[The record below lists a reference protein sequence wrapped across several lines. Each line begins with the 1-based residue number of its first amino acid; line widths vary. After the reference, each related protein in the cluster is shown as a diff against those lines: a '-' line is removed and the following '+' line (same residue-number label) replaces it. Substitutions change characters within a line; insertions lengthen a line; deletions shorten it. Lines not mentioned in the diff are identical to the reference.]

1 MKKILILIFVLFL
14 NIHGFAFETKNLEQ
28 LIFWKYQTPFFWSI
42 NVILNSDSFRENEL
56 TLYFKVTD
64 ENRYYAGDFNR
75 DRFKFTKEFFEDE
88 FKKENLE
95 FHYFTDGIKLKNG
108 DIFKYGRVTYAVASH
123 KRLRLEL
130 VFKDKNNNLRIKVY
144 EPEIENQNEQK
155 LSDLIE
161 KVNSS
166 KQEGFYPVHGFREEV
181 SMITANK
188 KIHQTVAYLTDD
200 RRELYDFLLTLFK
213 NEIPK
218 EFFEIRK
225 FDGRIDNDG
234 NPEKFD
240 WKNCNNC
247 VRVNE

>member
-1 MKKILILIFVLFL
+1 MKKLMIYVFYLILSMSIFST
-14 NIHGFAFETKNLEQ
+14 EDKNLKQ
-28 LIFWKYQTPFFWSI
+28 LIFWEYQSPFSWSI

-108 DIFKYGRVTYAVASH
+108 DTFKYGRITYAVAYH
-123 KRLRLEL
+123 KRLRMEL
-130 VFKDKNNNLRIKVY
+130 VFKDKDNNLRIKVY
-144 EPEIENQNEQK
+144 EPEIENQDEQK
-155 LSDLIE
+155 LSNLIE

-181 SMITANK
+181 TMITANK
-188 KIHQTVAYLTDD
+188 KIHQTAAYLTDD

-218 EFFEIRK
+218 EFFKIRK

-240 WKNCNNC
+240 WKNCNDC
-247 VRVNE
+247 VRLNE